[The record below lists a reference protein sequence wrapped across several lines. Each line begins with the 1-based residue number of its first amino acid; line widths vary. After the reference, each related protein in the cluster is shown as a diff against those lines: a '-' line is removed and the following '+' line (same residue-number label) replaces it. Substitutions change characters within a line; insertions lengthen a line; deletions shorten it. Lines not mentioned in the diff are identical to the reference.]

1 MTFENVLSL
10 LGIVLSS
17 GLIVEL
23 FKWWVGKS
31 SSKGKAKRERE
42 EKLDHFLDRFEKME
56 SSLDININELQ
67 MSQMRTNLML
77 LLDNHP
83 NNPEIPKIGEEYVKR
98 GGNSYIIPLL
108 MEWYADK
115 EMDCPDWLIKAKKE
129 RELED

>member
-23 FKWWVGKS
+23 FKWWIGKS
-31 SSKGKAKRERE
+31 SNKGKAKKERE

-56 SSLDININELQ
+56 SSLDNNINELQ

-83 NNPEIPKIGEEYVKR
+83 NNPEIPKIGEK
-98 GGNSYIIPLL
+98 
-108 MEWYADK
+108 
-115 EMDCPDWLIKAKKE
+115 
-129 RELED
+129 